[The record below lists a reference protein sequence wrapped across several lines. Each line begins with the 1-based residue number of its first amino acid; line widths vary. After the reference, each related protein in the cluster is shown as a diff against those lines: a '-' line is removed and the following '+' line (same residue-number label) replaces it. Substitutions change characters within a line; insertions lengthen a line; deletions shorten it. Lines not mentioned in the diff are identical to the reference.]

1 PALRPLAGPG
11 VGVGALAADRQTLPV
26 AQAAIAAEVHEP
38 LDVHG
43 DLTAE
48 IALDLVVGLDDLA
61 DGAGLLLG
69 EVLGP
74 GGQGDARLGHDVLGG
89 LVADPVDV
97 LEGDHH
103 PLGGGKVDAG
113 DASHAGSGSSFPG
126 RALSPAAAC
135 DAGSPRRSPGRPASC
150 GSPCTCR
157 KSSSLTRGPSWRHR
171 LLVERHILP
180 AAPEKARS

>member
-1 PALRPLAGPG
+1 ALRALAGPS
-11 VGVGALAADRQTLPV
+11 VGVRALAADGETLPV
-26 AQAAIAAEVHEP
+26 AQAAVAAEVHEP

-43 DLTAE
+43 DLAPE
-48 IALDLVVGLDDLA
+48 ITLDLVVGLDDLA

-74 GGQGDARLGHDVLGG
+74 RGQVDPRLGHDVLGG

-97 LEGDHH
+97 LEGGH
-103 PLGGGKVDAG
+103 PPLCGGKADAG
-113 DASHAGSGSSFPG
+113 DASHAGSVSSFPG

-135 DAGSPRRSPGRPASC
+135 DAGSPRRSPGRPAFC

-157 KSSSLTRGPSWRHR
+157 KSSSPTRGPSWRTPTPDF
-171 LLVERHILP
+171 ERPHLP
-180 AAPEKARS
+180 ATPLK